1 MIDTDIFWII
11 LAAVVALIVALFTIR
26 VRVDLELTDELRL
39 SVLAFGARRQLL
51 PEKTK
56 KYNIRRYTLKKIAR
70 RDKRAA
76 RKAAKRA
83 GARSTWL
90 SARGLKKEQRARLT
104 RRERRARRRESLPPI
119 PKMISLFFDVLGA
132 FCSRFLGK
140 LHLKVVRINI
150 AVGAS
155 DTARAAVLYGAIC
168 SAMKPILDF
177 LGKYSNLHNMK
188 NAEIDI
194 YPDFLSDSVKADV
207 KISFSMSIVALIGVL
222 ARAALKLAFGWI
234 DIDPTSSVGN
244 LTKSS
249 PEKSAGRNSNTE
261 KVGSTQKE

>member
-56 KYNIRRYTLKKIAR
+56 KHNIRSYTLKKIAR

-83 GARSTWL
+83 GAKNTWFA
-90 SARGLKKEQRARLT
+90 ARGLKKEQRAGLT
-104 RRERRARRRESLPPI
+104 RRKALPPI
-119 PKMISLFFDVLGA
+119 PKMISLFFDVFGA

-140 LHLKVVRINI
+140 LHLKVMRIKI
-150 AVGAS
+150 AVGSS
-155 DTARAAVLYGAIC
+155 DAARAAVLYGAIC
-168 SAMKPILDF
+168 AAMKPIFDF
-177 LGKYSNLHNMK
+177 LDKYSNLHNMK

-194 YPDFLSDSVKADV
+194 YPDFLSDSVKTDV
-207 KISFSMSIVALIGVL
+207 KISFSMSLGALIGVSV
-222 ARAALKLAFGWI
+222 RAALKLALGWMG
-234 DIDPTSSVGN
+234 IDPTSSGGN
-244 LTKSS
+244 IAQAS
-249 PEKSAGRNSNTE
+249 PEKSAGNDPNTD
-261 KVGSTQKE
+261 KVGSTQKK